1 MSYKGLEGWLE
12 TETFDGLREA
22 ALSNLWF
29 PMQQLTEVAK
39 EDGLK
44 IMRSARGAKIT
55 DFEGREY
62 YDGFAGLAL
71 VNVGYGREEIADA
84 VRDQLATLHYAN
96 TFSYGT
102 IPAIKAAEKLAS
114 LAPGDLNRVFF
125 TSGGSDSVETAMK
138 MARQYHFNR
147 GDKERIKFISR
158 QGSYHGVSL
167 GALAVNQAP
176 WVNRDIFQPMLPIV
190 RVAPQPYPYRSAL
203 EGETASECNIR
214 CAQAVEDIILEEG
227 AETVAAV
234 IAEPVSVSS
243 GVAIPGPEYW
253 PMLREICDRHGV
265 LLIADEVIN
274 GFGRTGKMFA
284 IEHFGVQP
292 DIMTL
297 AKGITSGYQAVGA
310 CIARDQVADA
320 FVGEGDVTFRH
331 GYTYSGHPAGA
342 AAALVNMEI
351 IEREGLVE
359 NSAVM
364 GQRLL
369 DRLTALKESPIV
381 GDVRGLGL
389 MCAIEL
395 VKDKATKESL
405 SSVPGAGDKLS
416 ARLAENG
423 LLTRTV
429 PYLNLTP
436 ALTLSAAEVD
446 EIADI
451 VKDGISYI
459 EKELGY

>member
-1 MSYKGLEGWLE
+1 MSYKGLEGWME

-22 ALSNLWF
+22 ALSHVWF
-29 PMQQLTEVAK
+29 PMQQLNDVAK
-39 EDGLK
+39 EGGLQIMTEGNGPK
-44 IMRSARGAKIT
+44 IK

-71 VNVGYGREEIADA
+71 VNVGYGREEIAKA
-84 VRDQLATLHYAN
+84 VYDQLSTLHYAN
-96 TFSYGT
+96 TFAYGT

-125 TSGGSDSVETAMK
+125 TSGGSDSVETSMK

-158 QGSYHGVSL
+158 KGSYHGVSL
-167 GALAVNQAP
+167 GALAVNQAL

-190 RVAPQPYPYRSAL
+190 RVAPQPSPYRCEL
-203 EGETASECNIR
+203 GGKTASECAVR
-214 CAQAVEDIILEEG
+214 CAEAVEKIILEEG
-227 AETVAAV
+227 PETVAAV
-234 IAEPVSVSS
+234 IAEPISVSS
-243 GVAIPGPEYW
+243 GVAIPGQEYW

-310 CIARDQVADA
+310 CIVTDQVADA
-320 FVGEGDVTFRH
+320 FLGGEEVTFKH

-342 AAALVNMEI
+342 AAALANIEI

-364 GQRLL
+364 GRRLL

-395 VKDKATKESL
+395 VKDKTSKEPLTSIE
-405 SSVPGAGDKLS
+405 GAADKLS
-416 ARLAENG
+416 NRLAENG
-423 LLTRTV
+423 LLTRV
-429 PYLNLTP
+429 SPYLNLTP
-436 ALTLSAAEVD
+436 ALTLTAEQVD

-451 VKDGISYI
+451 VKDGIEYI

>member
-1 MSYKGLEGWLE
+1 M
-12 TETFDGLREA
+12 
-22 ALSNLWF
+22 
-29 PMQQLTEVAK
+29 
-39 EDGLK
+39 
-44 IMRSARGAKIT
+44 
-55 DFEGREY
+55 
-62 YDGFAGLAL
+62 
-71 VNVGYGREEIADA
+71 
-84 VRDQLATLHYAN
+84 
-96 TFSYGT
+96 
-102 IPAIKAAEKLAS
+102 
-114 LAPGDLNRVFF
+114 
-125 TSGGSDSVETAMK
+125 
-138 MARQYHFNR
+138 
-147 GDKERIKFISR
+147 
-158 QGSYHGVSL
+158 
-167 GALAVNQAP
+167 
-176 WVNRDIFQPMLPIV
+176 
-190 RVAPQPYPYRSAL
+190 
-203 EGETASECNIR
+203 EGETASENAVR
-214 CAQAVEDIILEEG
+214 CAEAVEKIILEEG
-227 AETVAAV
+227 PETVAAV
-234 IAEPVSVSS
+234 IAEPVSVSA

-292 DIMTL
+292 DIITL

-310 CIARDQVADA
+310 CIVRDKVADA
-320 FVGEGDVTFRH
+320 FTGGEEVTFKH

-342 AAALVNMEI
+342 AAALANIEI

-364 GQRLL
+364 GRRLL

-405 SSVPGAGDKLS
+405 ASVPGAGDKLS
-416 ARLAENG
+416 TRLAENG

-451 VKDGISYI
+451 VKDGIEYI